1 MTLKCWGSNGLSRA
15 FLLPA
20 RLLFFPPTHFPFT
33 QAIPASASPQAPAL
47 AFPRGREALCWA
59 DARGSPGCPG
69 SAAVPAATRN
79 HLAHVALLGAGG
91 RQRGAASRATSCL
104 VCWRPKLH
112 LVFCH
117 FSSSVFLLFPSPG
130 PPRKVSLF
138 PPAPTQ
144 APLSLALQLLP
155 APCRHSLLLPA
166 VPDPAAS
173 QCGSPDRSHDF
184 LLLLAAGAPPLVL
197 SRPWS
202 SALLQPLLCRTS
214 SFFFL

>member
-1 MTLKCWGSNGLSRA
+1 MEKKRPTLQVGWRGNKTSGNLGGPLMTLKCWGSNGLSRA

-20 RLLFFPPTHFPFT
+20 RLLFSPPTHFPFT
-33 QAIPASASPQAPAL
+33 QAIPASAGPQAPAL

-69 SAAVPAATRN
+69 SAAVPAATRS

-91 RQRGAASRATSCL
+91 WQRGAASRAASCL

-130 PPRKVSLF
+130 PPRKEPLPSCSYPGPSQPCSAAPACSLQAQP
-138 PPAPTQ
+138 PPA
-144 APLSLALQLLP
+144 
-155 APCRHSLLLPA
+155 
-166 VPDPAAS
+166 
-173 QCGSPDRSHDF
+173 GSPC
-184 LLLLAAGAPPLVL
+184 ACCL
-197 SRPWS
+197 SVWVSGSLP
-202 SALLQPLLCRTS
+202 
-214 SFFFL
+214 